1 MRPRTIEKFKWMFK
15 TKDFDFK
22 EQKNEY
28 SPPYGDVT
36 QLNTCRL
43 IMDSVGTETLNE
55 IGRYAIQSLK
65 TSVAVYEAN
74 GDYAYGL
81 FSSSWCQIMDL
92 ASRELCGTNDNKK
105 ALSCGKWL
113 CHENCWNDSAKK
125 AIETGKST
133 DIECVGGIRLYAEPI
148 YAGPKVIGA
157 INIGYGE
164 PPKAPEKLK
173 ALGELFEIDPEQL
186 ETIGRCYKPRP
197 DFTVGIAKNLLKVFA
212 KLIGEIV
219 EKEEAK
225 KILAKVTKRNQA
237 LLDYSPACHKI
248 VDLDFNLQ
256 YMNAQ
261 GFKMLGLEQSHQVY
275 GKPYPFEFFPL
286 AFRDGMLEKLGKVK
300 HTGKSLTFEAMAND
314 IDGNEV
320 WLNSFLIP
328 VFNDERDI
336 KYITVVT
343 SDTTQEKNNEKVKE
357 KLEAQLRQAQKLE
370 AVGRLAGGVAHDFNN
385 MLTVIQGNT
394 EMAKEEVNSSHPLSK
409 NLIQI
414 EKATQRSTGIIRQL
428 LAFARKQTIA
438 PKVLQLNET
447 IEEMLKMLRRLIG
460 ENIELSWNPGTKL
473 WPIKID
479 SNQIDQVLANLAV
492 NARDA
497 ISNTGKLTVETK
509 NVIFDNIYCAVN
521 SNIKPG
527 EFVALS
533 VTDNGCGMDSEA
545 QKNIFEPFF
554 TTKEMGK
561 GTGLGL
567 ATVYGIVK
575 QNNGFINV
583 YSEPGIG
590 TTFNLYLPRHK
601 MDDVTAP
608 TKKDDTIDLSGNET
622 ILVVEDETDIL
633 QMLRMMLEKFGYN
646 VLAVTS
652 PRDAIHLS
660 TTYRQGIDLLL
671 TDVIMPEMNGHELAR
686 ELLSKSPS
694 IKCLYMS
701 GYTENIIA
709 TNGILK
715 DGVNFIPKPFSR
727 KALLTQV
734 RRVLDS
740 LPHETTE

>member
-1 MRPRTIEKFKWMFK
+1 MFK